1 MTKQLQLVGS
11 ACALLILAACSDS
24 AITNP
29 PPAAPVTVMG
39 ETKPLGNGTISTFAR
54 VDAGG
59 TLTAIGATFG
69 AGALTGLPA
78 AATEMTLALPSGIS
92 TAPFTT
98 FAVDWNPAGH
108 PPPGIYTVPH
118 FDFHF
123 YMIPDAVRMAIQGG
137 PVTAS
142 PPAAAIPPNYVGDPV
157 TIPMMGTH
165 YTDSTAPEFSGQPF
179 TSTFVYGYN
188 GASQA
193 FLEPMVALSFLSSK
207 QGFDAAIKQPSM
219 YQVSG
224 MFPTHYSVSF
234 STVTNAYT
242 LTLDGLVK
250 R

>member
-1 MTKQLQLVGS
+1 MKKVLHVIAPALALV
-11 ACALLILAACSDS
+11 IVAACND
-24 AITNP
+24 AAVVN
-29 PPAAPVTVMG
+29 PAAEPVTVIG
-39 ETKPLGNGTISTFAR
+39 ETKPLGNATISTFAR
-54 VDAGG
+54 TDAGG

-78 AATEMTLALPSGIS
+78 APMEMTLALPPSVS
-92 TAPFTT
+92 AAPFT
-98 FAVDWNPAGH
+98 FFVLNWNPAGH

-123 YMIPDAVRMAIQGG
+123 YMISDAARMAIPGG
-137 PVTAS
+137 PATTS
-142 PPAAAIPPNYVGDPV
+142 PPAAAVPPNYVGDPV
-157 TIPMMGTH
+157 NIPMMGRH
-165 YTDSTAPEFSGQPF
+165 YTDSSAPEFSGQPF

-188 GASQA
+188 GASLA

-207 QGFDAAIKQPSM
+207 QGYEAAIKQPST

-224 MFPTHYSVSF
+224 MIPTHYSVSY
-234 STVTNAYT
+234 SSIANAYT

>member
-1 MTKQLQLVGS
+1 MTKKLQLVAS
-11 ACALLILAACSDS
+11 ACALLVLGACTDT
-24 AITNP
+24 AVTKP
-29 PPAAPVTVMG
+29 AAAPVTVMG
-39 ETKPLGNGTISTFAR
+39 ETKPLGNSTISTFAR
-54 VDAGG
+54 IDAGG
-59 TLTAIGATFG
+59 TVTAIGATFG

-78 AATEMTLALPSGIS
+78 TPSEMTLALPSSVS
-92 TAPFTT
+92 TTPFTFFT
-98 FAVDWNPAGH
+98 VNWNPAGH

-123 YMIPDAVRMAIQGG
+123 YTISDAARMGIQGG

-165 YTDSTAPEFSGQPF
+165 YTDSTAPEFSGQAF

-188 GASQA
+188 GASLA

-207 QGFDAAIKQPSM
+207 QGYEAAIKQPST

-224 MFPTHYSVSF
+224 IFPTHYSVSF
-234 STVTNAYT
+234 STAADSYI
-242 LTLDGLVK
+242 LTLDGFVK